1 MAKRESRS
9 IALSQLESEMM
20 NIVWEREEV
29 RAEEIRTALKRFR
42 ELKDSTVRTML
53 RRLEKKGAL
62 QHRIEG
68 RTFIYYAPLKPHH
81 IAVNAVRSIVH
92 RFCQGSVSR
101 LLLGMANDSLVT
113 AKELRLL
120 AEQIESSSNPVL
132 STEEVEGQPPA
143 KANKKSAKAGRR
155 KRS

>member
-1 MAKRESRS
+1 MTKRESGS

-20 NIVWEREEV
+20 HIVWKREEV
-29 RAEEIRTALKRFR
+29 SAEEIRNALKQFR

-62 QHRIEG
+62 QHRVEG
-68 RTFIYYAPLKPHH
+68 RTFIYYAPLTPHH
-81 IAVNAVRSIVH
+81 IAVNAVKSIVH
-92 RFCQGSVSR
+92 RFCHGSVSR

-113 AKELRLL
+113 AKELRQL
-120 AEQIESSSNPVL
+120 AEQIESSSNRIPSTPVL
-132 STEEVEGQPPA
+132 DEQPPA
-143 KANKKSAKAGRR
+143 KANKKSSKTGLR